1 MPYFSDNEHFS
12 SVMTGLG
19 GVSDIWIFLLTK
31 FCGTRRSIQ
40 QNFFSCQQ
48 KSSHASSNFLKCAE
62 SFLKP
67 ATFLKTSSN
76 FSHGQPQLF
85 SRPAVNFKNV
95 TNLTIFFYRFFRF
108 FLRVFTSF
116 TPLFSTP
123 FQLFFSRTFLKTS
136 SNKIIFLISSS
147 NLLMT
152 SSKFSH
158 DNILK
163 VLCLT

>member
-19 GVSDIWIFLLTK
+19 GVSDIWIFFLTK

-48 KSSHASSNFLKCAE
+48 KSSQVSSNFLKCAE

-85 SRPAVNFKNV
+85 S
-95 TNLTIFFYRFFRF
+95 
-108 FLRVFTSF
+108 
-116 TPLFSTP
+116 
-123 FQLFFSRTFLKTS
+123 
-136 SNKIIFLISSS
+136 
-147 NLLMT
+147 
-152 SSKFSH
+152 SSKFQKCDKLDHFFLPIFQIFSTGFYIFH
-158 DNILK
+158 SPFFRPLSVIF
-163 VLCLT
+163 